1 MTYEITRD
9 VNSLKPYFIKFLVN
23 PINKYANI
31 KLTINGVNN
40 PPKIYKTNKKANG
53 NQIEPIEN
61 QLNRKPKKPT
71 KLGLTLVSN
80 P

>member
-9 VNSLKPYFIKFLVN
+9 VNSLNPYFIKFLVN

-40 PPKIYKTNKKANG
+40 PPKIYKTNKKANIS
-53 NQIEPIEN
+53 NEKIIDSS
-61 QLNRKPKKPT
+61 LLK
-71 KLGLTLVSN
+71 TLFKSVFI
-80 P
+80 